1 MAERLAEKLT
11 PPLSPERLARQWRGI
26 EARTQRRPWWRP
38 EANFRWVLAGTA
50 LAALALVL
58 VLGRGARSPEAV
70 AGRAFDNAG
79 AGPASL
85 RLLDGSQVQV
95 APSGR
100 VEFEALSSE
109 AVQLVLSRG
118 WVELDV
124 THVPGRKFVVR
135 AGDVD
140 VVVRGT
146 HFRVELSGR
155 DPQVVKVSV
164 TRGKV
169 DVLEHRTGVLAKQL
183 LAGMSW
189 TMGQRELPGAELGPL
204 EPSAPSAPPSEPAPS
219 ALTPQPPTTAAP
231 SAAREPA
238 DDAKRL
244 MELADAARLRGQPR
258 EAATA
263 LDSLRKR
270 HRGDARAGLAALELG
285 RLRLDSFRDPAGAL
299 EAFRD
304 AAVLSASPSVKEDA
318 LARQAQALELL
329 GDSAA
334 CKRVRDA
341 YLARYPRG
349 IHSASIAKRCG
360 GN

>member
-1 MAERLAEKLT
+1 MDERLAEKLT

-26 EARTQRRPWWRP
+26 EERTQKRAWWRP
-38 EANFRWVLAGTA
+38 EANFRWLSAGAT
-50 LAALALVL
+50 LAAAALLL
-58 VLGRGARSPEAV
+58 VFVGRGLRSPEAV

-79 AGPASL
+79 RGPASL
-85 RLLDGSQVQV
+85 RLVDGSQVQV

-100 VEFEALSSE
+100 VEFEALGSE

-146 HFRVELSGR
+146 HFRVELTGH

-169 DVLEHRTGVLAKQL
+169 DVLEHRTGALAKQL

-189 TMGQRELPGAELGPL
+189 TMGQRELPGVEV
-204 EPSAPSAPPSEPAPS
+204 APIAPTTPTSEPATS
-219 ALTPQPPTTAAP
+219 AGAPQSAPAPAP
-231 SAAREPA
+231 SAAREA
-238 DDAKRL
+238 GHDAKRL

-270 HRGDARAGLAALELG
+270 HRGDPRAGLAALELG
-285 RLRLDSFRDPAGAL
+285 RLRLDAFRDPAGAL

-318 LARQAQALELL
+318 LARQAQALEML

-334 CKRVRDA
+334 CKRARDA